1 MLPVYTPWKQKTGL
15 RMDGHG
21 SANSWRT
28 TPYGSYEV
36 FPKITRRGILCPVSL
51 WLYLSSAI
59 SVRGRLTHFV
69 SLFST
74 YSYFLKTSG
83 KVIIPAG
90 VRFLKHAK
98 VFYKNVIKKKKIIS
112 STPCVCSRPR
122 ISHGFTFSHA
132 VSSLS
137 LTASPKPLD
146 FSRFS

>member
-21 SANSWRT
+21 SANSWRA

-36 FPKITRRGILCPVSL
+36 VPKITRRGISCPVSL

-74 YSYFLKTSG
+74 YSYFLKTSE

-98 VFYKNVIKKKKIIS
+98 VFYKNVIKKKKNYKFNTLCLFQTS
-112 STPCVCSRPR
+112 HLSRFHLQSRSFFAFP
-122 ISHGFTFSHA
+122 H
-132 VSSLS
+132 S
-137 LTASPKPLD
+137 LTEASW
-146 FSRFS
+146 FF